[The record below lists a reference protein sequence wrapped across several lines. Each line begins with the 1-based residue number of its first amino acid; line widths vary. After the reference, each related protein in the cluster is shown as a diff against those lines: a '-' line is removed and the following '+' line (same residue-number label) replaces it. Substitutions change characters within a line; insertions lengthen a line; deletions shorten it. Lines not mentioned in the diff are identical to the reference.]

1 VDVLIPISIEFHKEV
16 IIKEVERKLVDKRE
30 VSLLAKEISNPV
42 A

>member
-16 IIKEVERKLVDKRE
+16 IIKEIERKLGDKRE
-30 VSLLAKEISNPV
+30 GSLVAKEITNVV